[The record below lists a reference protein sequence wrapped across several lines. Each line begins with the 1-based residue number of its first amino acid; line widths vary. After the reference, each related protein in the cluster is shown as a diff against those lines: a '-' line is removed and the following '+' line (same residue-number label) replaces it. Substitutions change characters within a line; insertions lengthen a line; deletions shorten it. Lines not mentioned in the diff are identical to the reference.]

1 MIITIKEK
9 NMKYKEDKVRGAGVS
24 LYDSQ
29 WVYLLSYQKE
39 IGAKNVSQVIQD
51 IIDKHIKNKG
61 TTP

>member
-1 MIITIKEK
+1 
-9 NMKYKEDKVRGAGVS
+9 MKYKEDKVRGAGVS

-29 WVYLLSYQKE
+29 WVYLLNYQKE

-61 TTP
+61 VTP